1 MSTLLTVIIA
11 VGASGA
17 LWIAANLVF
26 NQVRGNWRRFTAIAF
41 GVIGFVVGVLVHG
54 NRVTVGSE
62 GGFFQWVWLPLLLAL
77 GFAAMAIA
85 LDLSA
90 DGRRRQMIGTGTGLA
105 MGVAMGLLVRNEYR
119 PELSVGPLIG
129 WTVGGVAVLAGLN
142 VLRKKNPFTG
152 ALIGGALGSLI
163 GGWGEAKIGSG
174 SVAEAVVAMGLP
186 ALAVGARLGFTKSPD
201 YQARTRIDTRS
212 RAVIF
217 LSPALLFIVIT
228 LVIPTIRTMY
238 LSLLDAKS
246 DKFVKLQNYVDTF
259 QDKASWDPANWTN
272 MFTSRLFF
280 LGIILL
286 ALAAVIG
293 SIVKKRT
300 GRAVEIGNPTV
311 APLLVGGLLVAFAAF
326 TSFRGTIVN
335 NLWWVVTVVFF
346 STALGLAVAV
356 LADGAK
362 SEKAAKSLIFM
373 PLAISLVGASVIW
386 RFMYVP
392 RDTTTEQTGLLNG
405 LWVGLGRLSTGSGL
419 PTVIVGVLV
428 GAFLLALL
436 FVAGRK
442 LIKQDWG
449 GAAVP
454 TIAAVFVGWFFV
466 RYVAIVG
473 DGVGG
478 FAFNKQGEVVP
489 KAISFIQ
496 ETPFN
501 NFWLMVIL
509 VWIQTGFAMVILSA
523 AIKAVPDEILEAA
536 RVDGGTPSQIFWRVT
551 LPQIAT
557 TIGVVVTTLI
567 VLVMKVFDIV
577 KVVTNGNFGT
587 QVLANDMY
595 FQAFSAGNKGRG
607 AALAVILFVSVLPV
621 IIYNIRQMQKEN

>member
-142 VLRKKNPFTG
+142 VLRKKNPLTG

-523 AIKAVPDEILEAA
+523 AIKAVPYEILEAA

>member
-129 WTVGGVAVLAGLN
+129 WTVGGVAVVAGLN
-142 VLRKKNPFTG
+142 VLRKKNPITG

>member
-142 VLRKKNPFTG
+142 VLRKKNPLTG

-607 AALAVILFVSVLPV
+607 AALAVILFVSELPV

>member
-129 WTVGGVAVLAGLN
+129 WTVGGVAVLAGLH
-142 VLRKKNPFTG
+142 VLRKKNPLTG